1 MDSLLDQRVP
11 GSPAGVGRA
20 LRRPP
25 GRPLS
30 FLWLLHDRGGAA
42 IFTQRKFGCTVK
54 WRPIA
59 FQWWAGARRQ
69 RARPC
74 GRAVLCPPRPGPRPA
89 RPGTRAHPAL
99 AVWPL
104 VHLQWADLD
113 FPLVH
118 DYDL

>member
-1 MDSLLDQRVP
+1 LIGECQARQLGWGERCVDLRVDP
-11 GSPAGVGRA
+11 FHSSGCCTTAVA
-20 LRRPP
+20 LHIHAAQVRVHRHMATHY
-25 GRPLS
+25 LS
-30 FLWLLHDRGGAA
+30 AEGGYPSA
-42 IFTQRKFGCTVK
+42 T
-54 WRPIA
+54 
-59 FQWWAGARRQ
+59 

-74 GRAVLCPPRPGPRPA
+74 GRAEVCPPHLCRRPA
-89 RPGTRAHPAL
+89 RPGTRAHPALPL